1 LEEYQQMLEDAT
13 EDNEI
18 ALMKVEIA
26 QTEKV
31 LRIIRRAL
39 GETEKQNTGSKL
51 SQLNLERLDRS
62 ALSPRSLRRLRQ
74 HSHLATVRP
83 NQARI

>member
-39 GETEKQNTGSKL
+39 GETE
-51 SQLNLERLDRS
+51 
-62 ALSPRSLRRLRQ
+62 
-74 HSHLATVRP
+74 
-83 NQARI
+83 